1 MKLKRMK
8 KLLSEVQANRTTVV
22 LLSDDSNYS
31 FKDIMCNS
39 KYKPLRKLQITQ
51 FVTNQNGQLLIM
63 IDDTVLND

>member
-1 MKLKRMK
+1 MKLKKMK
-8 KLLSEVQANRTTVV
+8 MLLSEAQANRTTVV
-22 LLSDDSNYS
+22 LLSDDSNYF

-51 FVTNQNGQLLIM
+51 FDTNQNGQLLIM